1 MSMDHFALVLADL
14 GSLIQVPLH
23 PDHHRA
29 CCLIING
36 ELHIQ
41 LKEDLNKDRILVGTF
56 ISEIPAG
63 KFREKILTE
72 TLKENNLFPRMGT
85 FSYSERN
92 NQLALFSFVY
102 LEKLDGEK
110 MADFLESF
118 IEKAFSWKTAL
129 QTGQLPQR
137 GQVLHKTGPSVFDIQ
152 RK

>member
-137 GQVLHKTGPSVFDIQ
+137 GQILHKTGPSVFDIQ